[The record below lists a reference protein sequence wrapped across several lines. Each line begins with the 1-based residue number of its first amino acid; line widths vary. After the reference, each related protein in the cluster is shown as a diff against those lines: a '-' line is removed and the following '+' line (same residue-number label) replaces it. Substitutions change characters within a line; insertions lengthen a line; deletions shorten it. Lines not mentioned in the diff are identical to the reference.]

1 MLNWLRDKVR
11 DAHDEIIA
19 NQEREIERL
28 RRERAA
34 ALDEMADVR
43 GELRSLEQKRDA
55 EERDIQHLLKLER
68 EREEV
73 SREKFEAKCEREKDD
88 EIGEIKDQYRDKM
101 EENLQGQI
109 ERMERMYGEILQR
122 LPNVT
127 AHFEK

>member
-1 MLNWLRDKVR
+1 MLNWLRNKVR
-11 DAHDEIIA
+11 DTHDEIIA

-28 RRERAA
+28 RRERAN

-55 EERDIQHLLKLER
+55 EERDVQHLLKLER

-73 SREKFEAKCEREKDD
+73 SREKFEAQCEREKHSEIAKVRD
-88 EIGEIKDQYRDKM
+88 EYRDKM

-127 AHFEK
+127 AHLEK